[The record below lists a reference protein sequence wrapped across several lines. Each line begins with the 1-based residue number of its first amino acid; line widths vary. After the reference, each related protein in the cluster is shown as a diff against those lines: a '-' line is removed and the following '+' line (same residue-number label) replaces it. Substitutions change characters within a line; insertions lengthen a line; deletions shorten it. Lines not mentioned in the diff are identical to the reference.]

1 MGTRESWKLL
11 ITFINK
17 YFQVKRQSS
26 NVNICLEPKAEIRT
40 FRDDRNLDEHF
51 KDLKAKQYDLVFV
64 VIPSRGATYEVIK
77 QKAEL
82 QYGILTQCIKQNNFE
97 RRLNPQLVD
106 NVLLKVNSKLNGI
119 NHKLKDDAGI
129 ALANVMYLGADV
141 THPSPDQREIPS
153 IVGVAASHDLYG
165 ANYNMQYRLQVGG
178 GGGVREEIVD
188 MESITIEHLRVYYQY
203 QKRYPAH
210 IIYYRD
216 GVSDGQFPIIKNV
229 ELNAI
234 QRACAKVRKVN

>member
-1 MGTRESWKLL
+1 M
-11 ITFINK
+11 
-17 YFQVKRQSS
+17 QSS
-26 NVNICLEPKAEIRT
+26 NLNVCLEPNAEIRA
-40 FRDDRNLDEHF
+40 FKDDRDLDSHF
-51 KDLKAKQYDLVFV
+51 KDLKSKQYDLVFV
-64 VIPSRGATYEVIK
+64 VIPNRGATYEIIK

-119 NHKLKDDAGI
+119 NHKLKDDVRLKQI
-129 ALANVMYLGADV
+129 LSNVMYLGADV

-153 IVGVAASHDLYG
+153 IVGVAASHDVYG

-188 MESITIEHLRVYYQY
+188 MESITIEHLRVYFQY
-203 QKRYPAH
+203 QKRYPEH

-229 ELNAI
+229 ELKAI
-234 QRACAKVRKVN
+234 QRACVKVSEINKVKSPSLSQVTY